1 MEMWKIQEAVDYI
14 EQTRTPRERY
24 GKEKLEQAL
33 EMLGNPQKKLKFVHV
48 AGTNGKCSTASML
61 ACILSEA
68 GYRTG
73 LYTSPHLVRYHE
85 RMQVDGELISDED
98 LIRAAQKVQEV
109 CAKLG
114 NPPIVFEVLT
124 LMALWYFA
132 EKNCEIVVLEVGIGG
147 RLDSTN
153 VIDAPLAAV
162 ITQIG
167 LDHTETLGNTIE
179 QIAAEKGGIIKPGC
193 EAVMAKQSPE
203 AVQVVQELCR
213 QQGVRLNLADPE
225 RLCLISESMEGQK
238 LRDKTF
244 GELNL
249 ALLGEHQRRNA
260 ANVLETVELLNRRG
274 LHITEQQ
281 VRDGIAKSRWPA
293 RFELLR
299 RHPDFILDGG
309 HNPQCIQAAVD
320 ALRHYYPG
328 RRVVFLVGMMADK
341 DTERMLGELAQ
352 LAQEF
357 VCVGLDSPRAMSA
370 QQLCEELSRY
380 QVPACACDTVPEAV
394 QTAQQKAGSDGI
406 ICALGSLYLAGDIRA
421 FLL

>member
-1 MEMWKIQEAVDYI
+1 MWKIQEAVDYI

-48 AGTNGKCSTASML
+48 AGTNGKGSTASML

-73 LYTSPHLVRYHE
+73 LYTSPHLVWYHE
-85 RMQVDGELISDED
+85 RMQVDGEQISDED

-213 QQGVRLNLADPE
+213 Q
-225 RLCLISESMEGQK
+225 
-238 LRDKTF
+238 
-244 GELNL
+244 
-249 ALLGEHQRRNA
+249 
-260 ANVLETVELLNRRG
+260 
-274 LHITEQQ
+274 
-281 VRDGIAKSRWPA
+281 
-293 RFELLR
+293 
-299 RHPDFILDGG
+299 
-309 HNPQCIQAAVD
+309 
-320 ALRHYYPG
+320 
-328 RRVVFLVGMMADK
+328 
-341 DTERMLGELAQ
+341 
-352 LAQEF
+352 
-357 VCVGLDSPRAMSA
+357 
-370 QQLCEELSRY
+370 
-380 QVPACACDTVPEAV
+380 
-394 QTAQQKAGSDGI
+394 
-406 ICALGSLYLAGDIRA
+406 
-421 FLL
+421 

>member
-1 MEMWKIQEAVDYI
+1 MEMWKIEEAVDYI
-14 EQTRTPRERY
+14 EQTQTPRERY

-48 AGTNGKCSTASML
+48 AGTNGKGSTASML

-85 RMQVDGELISDED
+85 RMQMDGEPISDED

-320 ALRHYYPG
+320 ALRHYYLG
-328 RRVVFLVGMMADK
+328 RKVVFLVGMMADK
-341 DTERMLGELAQ
+341 DTKRMLGELAQ

-380 QVPACACDTVPEAV
+380 QIPACACDTVPEAV

-421 FLL
+421 LLL

>member
-1 MEMWKIQEAVDYI
+1 MEMWKIEEAVDYI

-48 AGTNGKCSTASML
+48 AGTNGKGSTASML

-85 RMQVDGELISDED
+85 RMQVDGEPISDED

-167 LDHTETLGNTIE
+167 LDHTETLGNSIE

-244 GELNL
+244 GELDL

-293 RFELLR
+293 RFVSKR
-299 RHPDFILDGG
+299 R
-309 HNPQCIQAAVD
+309 
-320 ALRHYYPG
+320 
-328 RRVVFLVGMMADK
+328 
-341 DTERMLGELAQ
+341 
-352 LAQEF
+352 
-357 VCVGLDSPRAMSA
+357 
-370 QQLCEELSRY
+370 
-380 QVPACACDTVPEAV
+380 
-394 QTAQQKAGSDGI
+394 
-406 ICALGSLYLAGDIRA
+406 
-421 FLL
+421 

>member
-1 MEMWKIQEAVDYI
+1 MNYTEAVEYI
-14 EQTRTPRERY
+14 LNVPKFTTKNKPEHTVELLKR
-24 GKEKLEQAL
+24 
-33 EMLGNPQKKLKFVHV
+33 LGHPECGMKVIHV
-48 AGTNGKCSTASML
+48 AGTNGKGSVCAF
-61 ACILSEA
+61 LSEMLTLA
-68 GYRTG
+68 GKKTA
-73 LYTSPHLVRYHE
+73 LFTSPHLVRYHE

-147 RLDSTN
+147 RMDSTN

-244 GELNL
+244 GELDL

-260 ANVLETVELLNRRG
+260 ANALETVELLNRRG

-299 RHPDFILDGG
+299 RNPDFILDGG

-328 RRVVFLVGMMADK
+328 RKVVFLVGMMADK

-357 VCVGLDSPRAMSA
+357 VCVGLDNPRAMSA

-380 QVPACACDTVPEAV
+380 QIPACACDTVPEAV

-421 FLL
+421 LLL

>member
-1 MEMWKIQEAVDYI
+1 M
-14 EQTRTPRERY
+14 
-24 GKEKLEQAL
+24 
-33 EMLGNPQKKLKFVHV
+33 
-48 AGTNGKCSTASML
+48 
-61 ACILSEA
+61 
-68 GYRTG
+68 
-73 LYTSPHLVRYHE
+73 
-85 RMQVDGELISDED
+85 
-98 LIRAAQKVQEV
+98 
-109 CAKLG
+109 
-114 NPPIVFEVLT
+114 
-124 LMALWYFA
+124 
-132 EKNCEIVVLEVGIGG
+132 
-147 RLDSTN
+147 
-153 VIDAPLAAV
+153 IDAPLAAV

-244 GELNL
+244 GELDL

-421 FLL
+421 LLL